1 MCLFQ
6 HQDDWS
12 DDKEHAFMQE
22 QVVSLSEQL
31 AQLRAQFEQKT
42 NERVDLKD
50 KADVME
56 RRLEAAS
63 RLISGLASER
73 SRWTSEIQVPPVGC
87 QFSSMF
93 PATLPLLLSALYACG
108 RMPGHLKCV
117 CR

>member
-1 MCLFQ
+1 M
-6 HQDDWS
+6 
-12 DDKEHAFMQE
+12 
-22 QVVSLSEQL
+22 SLSEQL

-73 SRWTSEIQVPPVGC
+73 ARCTLDIQVH
-87 QFSSMF
+87 S
-93 PATLPLLLSALYACG
+93 
-108 RMPGHLKCV
+108 
-117 CR
+117 